1 MPRPIFIAGPTAVGK
16 SALAIELAKVLD
28 GEIISVDSIQVYRG
42 LDIGTAKPTARERQ
56 EIAHH
61 LIDVV
66 DLDRCFDVQQ
76 FVEHANLT
84 RDQIVERGHL
94 PIYCGGTGLYF
105 RGILDGLDHF
115 PPTDAGLRKEL
126 EDMPLRLLVEELQK
140 SDPEWYAQIDQNNPR
155 RVIRA
160 VEIIRLTGKTVSEQR
175 TTWNE
180 QSTRDRPTLFVLDRS
195 TETLRK
201 RIDSRVDQMFAQGLV
216 AETRVLLDKGLR
228 SNPSASQSLGYRQ
241 VLDFL
246 DQQQSLDET
255 IALVKTKTWQF
266 AKRQRTWFRKQ
277 PKTRWIDLD
286 QTSLSACETQIKE
299 SQAEQNL

>member
-115 PPTDAGLRKEL
+115 PPTDAPLRKEL
-126 EDMPLRLLVEELQK
+126 EELPLRLLVEELQN

-160 VEIIRLTGKTVSEQR
+160 IEIIRLTGKTVSEQR

-180 QSTRDRPTLFVLDRS
+180 QSTRDRPTLLVLDRS

-216 AETRVLLDKGLR
+216 AETRALLDKGLR

-299 SQAEQNL
+299 SQAE